1 MEEAMCKQTKVL
13 YVDDN
18 SNSRRLLTAIL
29 ETKGF
34 AVIGE
39 EDPVEALEQAKK
51 VEFDLA
57 LLDYQ
62 MPRMKGTELAR
73 ELKRMDSG
81 VPVVLISGLAG
92 LPSEELAFVNVHLGR
107 GTQLDCLLDTIR
119 KLAQSR
125 MPVLDMASMQW
136 RDAT

>member
-1 MEEAMCKQTKVL
+1 MDKYATVL

-18 SNSRRLLTAIL
+18 GNSRRVLTTIL
-29 ETKGF
+29 ETRGF
-34 AVIGE
+34 TVIGE
-39 EDPVEALEQAKK
+39 EDPVEALERAKE

-62 MPRMKGTELAR
+62 MPRMRGTELAR
-73 ELKRMDSG
+73 ELKRMDSE
-81 VPVVLISGLAG
+81 VPVVLISGLAA

-107 GTQLDCLLDTIR
+107 GTRLDYLLDTIR
-119 KLAQSR
+119 MLAER
-125 MPVLDMASMQW
+125 RAPELDVASMQW

>member
-1 MEEAMCKQTKVL
+1 MCKQTKVL

>member
-1 MEEAMCKQTKVL
+1 MCKQTKVL

-81 VPVVLISGLAG
+81 VPVVLISGLAR

-107 GTQLDCLLDTIR
+107 GTRLDCLLDTIR

-136 RDAT
+136 GDAT

>member
-1 MEEAMCKQTKVL
+1 MCKQTTVL

-39 EDPVEALEQAKK
+39 EDPVAALEQAKK
-51 VEFDLA
+51 KEFDLA

-92 LPSEELAFVNVHLGR
+92 LPSEELTFVNVHLGK
-107 GTQLDCLLDTIR
+107 GTRLECLLDTIR
-119 KLAQSR
+119 KLAQGR
-125 MPVLDMASMQW
+125 VPVLDMASMQW
-136 RDAT
+136 GDAT